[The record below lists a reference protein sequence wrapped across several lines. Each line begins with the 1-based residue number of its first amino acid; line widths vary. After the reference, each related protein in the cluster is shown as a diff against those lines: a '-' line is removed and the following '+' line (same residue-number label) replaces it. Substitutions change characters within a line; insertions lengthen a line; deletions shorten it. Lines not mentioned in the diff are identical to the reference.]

1 MNRISILDCTLRDG
15 GYVNDFAFGEFVI
28 HDIIAKLSKSSI
40 DIIECGFL
48 KTGADDYDCSL
59 FGSIEAIT
67 NAIGKKNPNLMY
79 VAMVQYGAISI
90 NEISDCTLES
100 VDGIRLTFHEHEIEP
115 AFIMGRQLMDK
126 GYKVFMQPVGTTTYT
141 DDSLLSLIYKI
152 NSLNPFAFYMV
163 DTLGTMY
170 KKDLLK
176 MFDLVDKNLNK
187 NVNVGFHS
195 HNNLQMSFANAQE
208 LMEVDTDRNIIVDAS
223 LYGMGRGA
231 GNLNTELVAQYVNDN
246 FTLKYDCL
254 QILELIDEYIKPLNI
269 KYKWGYDAAY
279 YISSATGCHP
289 NYAFFLLNKQTMR
302 VQDIY
307 ALLNRLD
314 VNKRALFDKDYIGEE
329 YIKYMSHTVDDAM
342 VLQQFSDVI
351 GDKKVLLLA
360 PGKTLRNSTMKIN
373 EIISKG
379 DYYVVSVNFI
389 PADIKTNA
397 MFISNMKRFKN
408 TRELYSRCSDD
419 FKIIATSNI
428 TVGSND
434 RISVLNYS
442 SYINEEQCISDNA
455 GLMCINFLKK
465 IGVTNLLLAGFDGFS
480 EKIDDN
486 FYDTKLN
493 NTVDAERYRNM
504 NVATKNKLQQI
515 STQMSISFLTDSFYN
530 KQ

>member
-1 MNRISILDCTLRDG
+1 MNKISILDCTLRDG

-28 HDIIAKLSKSSI
+28 HDIISKLSKSSI

-48 KTGADDYDCSL
+48 KSGANDPNCSL
-59 FGSIEAIT
+59 FGSVESIT
-67 NAIGKKNPNLMY
+67 DVIGKKNPNLMY
-79 VAMVQYGAISI
+79 VAMVQYGAIGI
-90 NEISDCTLES
+90 DEISDCTSES
-100 VDGIRLTFHEHEIEP
+100 IDGIRVTFHEHEIEP
-115 AFIMGRQLMDK
+115 AFFVGRKLMDK

-141 DDSLLSLIYKI
+141 DDSLLSLIEKI

-176 MFDLVDKNLNK
+176 MFYLVDKNLNK
-187 NVNVGFHS
+187 SINVGFHS

-231 GNLNTELVAQYVNDN
+231 GNLNTELIAQYINDN
-246 FTLKYDCL
+246 FILKYDCL

-279 YISSATGCHP
+279 YISSVTGCHP

-314 VNKRALFDKDYIGEE
+314 VNKRALFDKEYIGKE
-329 YIKYMSHTVDDAM
+329 YIKYMSHTVDDTAL
-342 VLQQFSDVI
+342 LQQFSDII
-351 GDKKVLLLA
+351 GNKKVLLLA
-360 PGKTLRNSTMKIN
+360 PGKSLKSSTEVIN
-373 EIISKG
+373 EIINKD
-379 DYYVVSVNFI
+379 DYFVISINFI
-389 PADIKTNA
+389 PTDIPTNA

-408 TRELYSRCSDD
+408 IRELYSRSSDEL
-419 FKIIATSNI
+419 KIVATSNI
-428 TVGSND
+428 TIDSGD

-442 SYINEEQCISDNA
+442 SYINEDQCISDNA

-465 IGVTNLLLAGFDGFS
+465 IGVTDLLLAGFDGFS

-493 NTVDAERYRNM
+493 NAVDAERHHNM
-504 NVATKNKLQQI
+504 NVATKNKLQQLSAHMNI
-515 STQMSISFLTDSFYN
+515 LFLTDSFYD
-530 KQ
+530 K